1 MLTPIAAAFL
11 LPLLGHF
18 GLVAI
23 LYVWL
28 SLLRMQAVARN
39 EAKIN
44 DFARANSDPRAAARV
59 QRNLSNQFEAPVF
72 VYFAASILI
81 ALGAVTWFDCI
92 AAWVFLIGRIIHTLV
107 QTLTDNVKL
116 RGQVFVINFLGVLA
130 LMGHV
135 GLLAFKGVFP

>member
-1 MLTPIAAAFL
+1 MLSPIAAAFVI
-11 LPLLGHF
+11 PLLGHF
-18 GLVAI
+18 ALVAI

-28 SLLRMQAVARN
+28 SVLRLQAVARN
-39 EAKIN
+39 EAKIE

-59 QRNLSNQFEAPVF
+59 QRNLSNQFEAPIF
-72 VYFAASILI
+72 VYFAASILV
-81 ALGAVTWFDCI
+81 ALGAITWFDVL

-135 GLLAFKGVFP
+135 GLRVFKGIAP

>member
-1 MLTPIAAAFL
+1 MLTPIASAFL
-11 LPLLGHF
+11 FPLLGHF
-18 GLVAI
+18 ALVAI

-28 SLLRMQAVARN
+28 SVLRMQAVARN
-39 EAKIN
+39 EAKID

-72 VYFAASILI
+72 VYFAASVLL
-81 ALGAVTWFDCI
+81 ALGAITWFDVL
-92 AAWVFLIGRIIHTLV
+92 AVWVFLIGRIIHTLV

-135 GLLAFKGVFP
+135 GLLVFKGIAS

>member
-1 MLTPIAAAFL
+1 MVTPIASAVL
-11 LPLLGHF
+11 VPLLGHF
-18 GLVAI
+18 ALVVI

-28 SLLRMQAVARN
+28 TVLRMRAVARN
-39 EAKIN
+39 DAKID
-44 DFARANSDPRAAARV
+44 DFARANSDPKAAARV
-59 QRNLSNQFEAPVF
+59 QRNLANQFEAPVF

-92 AAWVFLIGRIIHTLV
+92 AAWIFLIGRIIHTLV

-135 GLLAFKGVFP
+135 GLLVVKGIVP

>member
-1 MLTPIAAAFL
+1 MLTPIASAFL
-11 LPLLGHF
+11 VPLLGHF
-18 GLVAI
+18 ALVAL

-28 SLLRMQAVARN
+28 SVLRMQAVARN
-39 EAKIN
+39 EAKID
-44 DFARANSDPRAAARV
+44 DFARANSDPHAAARV
-59 QRNLSNQFEAPVF
+59 QRNLSNQFEAPLF
-72 VYFAASILI
+72 LYFAASVLLAI
-81 ALGAVTWFDCI
+81 GAITWFDVL

-135 GLLAFKGVFP
+135 GLLVFKGIVP